1 VAAALE
7 RLVAGPN
14 APALARER
22 AADFFS
28 DVAVGEDAAL
38 LRLLVS
44 EIVTAAVENAGAAR
58 RVLELRFER
67 NERRLHIEITHTGPE
82 APVPEEQEL
91 RRTILEQA
99 TAAWGAD
106 ATAGGRLWFELELPA
121 VTHGRSWAR
130 TSDLPRA
137 GTNPGRA

>member
-1 VAAALE
+1 MTAALA

-14 APALARER
+14 APAAARER

-44 EIVTAAVENAGAAR
+44 EIVTEAVERVGTTR

-67 NERRLHIEITHTGPE
+67 DEHRLHIEIARTGTAT
-82 APVPEEQEL
+82 APAPEEHEL
-91 RRTILEQA
+91 RHAILEQA

-106 ATAGGRLWFELELPA
+106 ADAGGRLWFELELPA
-121 VTHGRSWAR
+121 VSSERGWAR
-130 TSDLPRA
+130 ASDLPA
-137 GTNPGRA
+137 

>member
-1 VAAALE
+1 MAAALA

-14 APALARER
+14 APAAARER

-44 EIVTAAVENAGAAR
+44 EIVSEAVERVGASR

-67 NERRLHIEITHTGPE
+67 DEHRLHIEVTHTGTQDVP
-82 APVPEEQEL
+82 APGSEDL
-91 RRTILEQA
+91 RHTILEQA
-99 TAAWGAD
+99 TDAWGAD
-106 ATAGGRLWFELELPA
+106 AREGGRVWFELDLDA
-121 VTHGRSWAR
+121 IASGHGWAR
-130 TSDLPRA
+130 TSDLPI
-137 GTNPGRA
+137 